1 VYKLLAIQEKDKIFK
16 YGMTVVDLGAAPGGW
31 SQVVREL
38 VGKAGKVIALDC
50 LPLEPITG
58 VQFIQGDFTEQL
70 IYEKLLALVGEE
82 AIDVVISDMAPNISG
97 DRTVDQHRAMYL
109 AELALDAAKKMLKP
123 GGNFVV
129 KLFQGE
135 GFDEFVKLART
146 SFSNLSIRKPP
157 ASKPS
162 SRETYLVAKGF
173 KG

>member
-1 VYKLLAIQEKDKIFK
+1 MVQRVKPSESKESSK
-16 YGMTVVDLGAAPGGW
+16 
-31 SQVVREL
+31 S
-38 VGKAGKVIALDC
+38 GKVICVDLQGICFTRCKYVRSNSKDMDPVANT
-50 LPLEPITG
+50 I
-58 VQFIQGDFTEQL
+58 FIQGDFTEL
-70 IYEKLLALVGEE
+70 SIYEKLLGLVDKEP
-82 AIDVVISDMAPNISG
+82 IDVVISDMAPNISG
-97 DRTVDQHRAMYL
+97 DRIVDQHRAMYL
-109 AELALDAAKKMLKP
+109 AELALDAAKNMLKP

-146 SFSNLSIRKPP
+146 LFSNLSIRKPP